1 MSQKMLL
8 VFRASSPFLN
18 AVHQS
23 RVFDWNSFS
32 WKSGKEVGNS
42 HGRNW
47 KSRPS
52 QISKSWYQKSF
63 VISQYQKISYQ
74 FIQNFSV
81 QDGKV
86 WDWRTNMKW
95 DIFLMICFWD
105 VLFWNFVQLCHTIWL
120 LRRCSKAFPENGW
133 LRYWPWLIFSIL
145 LMFWV
150 WDGDFKYFVQLG
162 FSVSNWQKVQLN
174 TDLLKHGTWI
184 HNVSS

>member
-63 VISQYQKISYQ
+63 VISRYQEISYR

-81 QDGKV
+81 RGWECRDGRDNTIRYK
-86 WDWRTNMKW
+86 
-95 DIFLMICFWD
+95 LPMIPLFVQWCHSIHQIHG
-105 VLFWNFVQLCHTIWL
+105 FWNSDLVLEMPLFPLLCWQTKT
-120 LRRCSKAFPENGW
+120 SKNV
-133 LRYWPWLIFSIL
+133 S
-145 LMFWV
+145 
-150 WDGDFKYFVQLG
+150 
-162 FSVSNWQKVQLN
+162 FSVSP
-174 TDLLKHGTWI
+174 
-184 HNVSS
+184 